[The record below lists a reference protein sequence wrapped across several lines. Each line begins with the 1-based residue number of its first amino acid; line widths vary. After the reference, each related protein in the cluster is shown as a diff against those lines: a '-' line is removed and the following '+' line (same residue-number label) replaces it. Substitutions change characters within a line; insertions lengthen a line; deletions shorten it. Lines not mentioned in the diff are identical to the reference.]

1 MTEQEPI
8 KIVIPVEEDPP
19 LKAEQQKTNVG
30 NLAKSTGLKAAA
42 AAKVA
47 AEKAWQSETGRKA
60 ARKLQDASDRGI
72 RYVGT
77 RMADTAE
84 QQAKQTAAAM
94 QQRIKETDIQNEAKV
109 GLVSGLRWLSGQLA
123 ELAQRMGPDEPQEK
137 SPDDINQPGEKS

>member
-8 KIVIPVEEDPP
+8 KIIIPIEEEPP
-19 LKAEQQKTNVG
+19 LKTERLTTSAGSV
-30 NLAKSTGLKAAA
+30 AKNTGRKAAV

-60 ARKLQDASDRGI
+60 AKKLQEVSDRGV

-84 QQAKQTAAAM
+84 QQAKQTAAAV
-94 QQRIKETDIQNEAKV
+94 QQRIKETDVQQEAKV
-109 GLVSGLRWLSGQLA
+109 GLVSGLHWLSSQLSELA
-123 ELAQRMGPDEPQEK
+123 ERMGPGEP
-137 SPDDINQPGEKS
+137 NQDKEV